1 MDWIESEGTFSS
13 WDGAELFYR
22 SWCTS
27 QATDRALIFLHRG
40 HEHSGRLSRAVQ
52 ELGLGDF
59 RAFSWDMRGHGRS
72 LGDRGHADNYYDL
85 VRDLDAFVRFVCA
98 GHGISAENIVIVANS
113 VGAVTACAWAHDFA
127 PRIRAMVLLAPA
139 FRIRL
144 YVPMA
149 MPLLRMLLMFKK
161 KAFVSSYVSAAML
174 THDSEQRR
182 LYRTD
187 PLVTRRISVNVLVEM
202 HDTAGR
208 IMDDAHAITTPTM
221 ILAAGSDCVVKTEA
235 QRKFYR
241 NLGATRKEMH
251 EYPGF
256 HHALLHEAGRDR
268 VMEGIRE
275 FVIRSFTE
283 EVDRSHLL
291 NAHRG
296 GAMRVEYDLLR
307 QSTSVLRTAF
317 FSMQKLALRA
327 LGRLSR
333 GIAIGLETGFDSGRS
348 LDYVYEDSARGLGRI
363 GRAIDRAY
371 LDAIG
376 WKGIRMRRRHLEKQL
391 HAVMD
396 TLEAAASQVT
406 LLDVATGCGRYV
418 LSVLKAR
425 EGEVDATLRDWDEG
439 NLEQGRALASSL
451 GLGRTRFERADA
463 FDPESIRAVRPR
475 PNVVIVSGLYEL
487 FPDNDRVLASL
498 MAIGEVIEPGG
509 YLVYTGQPWHP
520 QLEVIARALP
530 NRDGAPWIMRRR
542 SQAELDEMVRSAG
555 FEKTG
560 MEIDPWGIF
569 TVSTARRAKG

>member
-40 HEHSGRLSRAVQ
+40 HEHSGRLARAVQ

-59 RAFSWDMRGHGRS
+59 STFCWDLRGHGRS
-72 LGDRGHADNYYDL
+72 PGDRGHAENYYDL
-85 VRDLDAFVRFVCA
+85 VRDLDAFVRFVCVE
-98 GHGISAENIVIVANS
+98 HGISAENIVIVANS

-127 PRIRAMVLLAPA
+127 PRIRALVLLAPA

-149 MPLLRMLLMFKK
+149 MPLLRMLLKFKE
-161 KAFVSSYVSAAML
+161 KAVVSSYVSAAML

-187 PLVTRRISVNVLVEM
+187 PLITRRISVNVIVEM
-202 HDTAGR
+202 HDTADR
-208 IMDDAHAITTPTM
+208 IMDDAAAITTPTL
-221 ILAAGSDCVVKTEA
+221 ILAAGSDCVVEAEA

-256 HHALLHEAGRDR
+256 QHALLHEAGRDR
-268 VMEGIRE
+268 VMEDIRE

-283 EVDRSHLL
+283 DVDRSLL
-291 NAHRG
+291 LSAHKG

-307 QSTSVLRTAF
+307 QSTSALRTAF
-317 FSMQKLALRA
+317 FSMQEYALRA

-371 LDAIG
+371 LDAVG

-396 TLEAAASQVT
+396 TLEAAASPVT

-425 EGEVDATLRDWDEG
+425 EGKVDATLRDWDEG

-451 GLGRTRFERADA
+451 GLDRTRFERADA

-498 MAIGEVIEPGG
+498 KAIGEVTEPGG

-520 QLEVIARALP
+520 QLEVIARVLP

-542 SQAELDEMVRSAG
+542 SQAELDEMIRSAG
-555 FEKTG
+555 FEKIG

-569 TVSTARRAKG
+569 TVSTARRARG